1 MSISEEWLE
10 KDETDAE
17 FHVSKAQCYGDS
29 LQTSNVSELITVG
42 NFESADKIYLN
53 VPYWICS
60 IGDIIKQRRQ
70 QKEIT
75 NINLLCHA

>member
-1 MSISEEWLE
+1 MQSPRREEKCHVQLGMSISEEWLE

-53 VPYWICS
+53 VPY
-60 IGDIIKQRRQ
+60 
-70 QKEIT
+70 
-75 NINLLCHA
+75 